1 MDKEFITGQAVIL
14 AAGSCSRFWPLNK
27 KHKSLIKIMGKPLI
41 WHVIQALKRAK
52 IKEIVIVQRESRDTE
67 TILKEYDLSGIKYV
81 VQEKPTGTGDAI
93 LTAEKLI
100 NDHFFVLNAERLDIE
115 YYVGP
120 VLEKFKEMKESNEGA
135 ILVAGKTSTPWLFGM
150 LEIQGD
156 KVINLIEKPEPGK
169 EPSDLKIVGVYFLP
183 KEFFSYLKRV
193 PSNPYSLEDA
203 LLLYAREKD
212 ERVVMVDRDTLALK
226 FPWHIFDSNKF
237 LMNRFLKRKISKK
250 AKIAKSAQI
259 EGKVFIGDN
268 VQVFEHAVIRGPCY
282 IGDNCIIGNNSLV
295 REYTN
300 LENNV
305 LIGANA
311 EVARS
316 IFQEGSSIHSGF
328 FGDSIF
334 GQECK
339 IGAGVITGNVRI
351 DRGNIKS
358 VVKGEKIDTG
368 LDSFGV
374 VIGDNAKIGINV
386 SLMPGVLIGSNSVIG
401 PHSLVR
407 KNVEDNTIFYSEFK
421 EVKKTRNEEN

>member
-1 MDKEFITGQAVIL
+1 
-14 AAGSCSRFWPLNK
+14 
-27 KHKSLIKIMGKPLI
+27 
-41 WHVIQALKRAK
+41 
-52 IKEIVIVQRESRDTE
+52 
-67 TILKEYDLSGIKYV
+67 
-81 VQEKPTGTGDAI
+81 
-93 LTAEKLI
+93 
-100 NDHFFVLNAERLDIE
+100 
-115 YYVGP
+115 
-120 VLEKFKEMKESNEGA
+120 
-135 ILVAGKTSTPWLFGM
+135 
-150 LEIQGD
+150 
-156 KVINLIEKPEPGK
+156 
-169 EPSDLKIVGVYFLP
+169 
-183 KEFFSYLKRV
+183 
-193 PSNPYSLEDA
+193 
-203 LLLYAREKD
+203 
-212 ERVVMVDRDTLALK
+212 
-226 FPWHIFDSNKF
+226 
-237 LMNRFLKRKISKK
+237 
-250 AKIAKSAQI
+250 
-259 EGKVFIGDN
+259 
-268 VQVFEHAVIRGPCY
+268 
-282 IGDNCIIGNNSLV
+282 V

-358 VVKGEKIDTG
+358 MVKGEKIDTG

-374 VIGDNAKIGINV
+374 VIGDNVKIGINV